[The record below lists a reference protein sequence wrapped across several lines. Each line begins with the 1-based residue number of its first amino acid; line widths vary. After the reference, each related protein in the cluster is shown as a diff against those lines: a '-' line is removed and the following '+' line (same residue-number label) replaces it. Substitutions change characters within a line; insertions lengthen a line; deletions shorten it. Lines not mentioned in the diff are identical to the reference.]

1 MTIPTGSRVPLR
13 TRRAPGLGRR
23 LARSL
28 GAPALVAAL
37 LAALAPAHAG
47 AQVEPVSLQLRPRV
61 GDVFRTRLDQLVEVI
76 GTTKHGGQ
84 DTTVTVRTDLVVLTH
99 SRVEKVDGDGA
110 TVLAVTDSVTLF
122 TTGSADKWTDQ
133 TMRHLRGQRLRIRLG
148 PDGAVSLAEKPDDD
162 ERELQ
167 ALVAQMPA
175 LLPKGKVTVG
185 ASWQRAMDVPIAG
198 QPEARLGAEV
208 VANFRLDSLVG
219 DSAWISMS
227 GTLQPT
233 RRRDGDAMQAELAG
247 TVNGWVV
254 VDRRRG
260 WIVDARTL
268 LNVRSTVAGTKSSP
282 AMRFRMR
289 IEQRLKAR

>member
-1 MTIPTGSRVPLR
+1 MTILTGSEVRSPAR
-13 TRRAPGLGRR
+13 PRARRRIAGFAG
-23 LARSL
+23 
-28 GAPALVAAL
+28 
-37 LAALAPAHAG
+37 LAALAAALALLPAREAA
-47 AQVEPVSLQLRPRV
+47 AQVAPVSLQLRPRA
-61 GDVFRTRLDQLVEVI
+61 GDVFRTRLDQLVEVT
-76 GTTKHGGQ
+76 GTMKHGGQ

-99 SRVEKVDGDGA
+99 SRVEKVDDDGA

-122 TTGSADKWTDQ
+122 TTGSADAWTDQ
-133 TMRHLRGQRLRIRLG
+133 TMRHLRGQRLRIRLA
-148 PDGAVSLAEKPDDD
+148 PDGAVSLAEKSDAD

-175 LLPKGKVTVG
+175 LLPKGKVTIG

-233 RRRDGDAMQAELAG
+233 RRRDGEAMQAELAG

-260 WIVDARTL
+260 WIVEARTM
-268 LNVRSTVAGTKSSP
+268 LNVRSTVAGTRTAPPMK
-282 AMRFRMR
+282 FRMR
-289 IEQRLKAR
+289 IEQRLRAR

>member
-1 MTIPTGSRVPLR
+1 MRARSRPGRLPAAAA
-13 TRRAPGLGRR
+13 RRAC
-23 LARSL
+23 LA
-28 GAPALVAAL
+28 AVATVATVLAL
-37 LAALAPAHAG
+37 LPAREAR
-47 AQVEPVSLQLRPRV
+47 AQRGTVSLQLRPRV
-61 GDVFRTRLDQLVEVI
+61 GEVFHTRLDQLVQVT
-76 GTTKHGGQ
+76 GTMRHGGQ

-110 TVLAVTDSVTLF
+110 TVLAVTDSVTLY
-122 TTGSADKWTDQ
+122 TTGSADSWMDQ
-133 TMRHLRGQRLRIRLG
+133 TMRHLRGQRLRIRLA
-148 PDGAVSLAEKPDDD
+148 PDGAVSLTEKADDD

-175 LLPKGKVTVG
+175 LLPKGKVAIG
-185 ASWQRAMDVPIAG
+185 ATWQRAMDVPIAG

-233 RRRDGDAMQAELAG
+233 RRRHGEAMQAELAG

-260 WIVDARTL
+260 WIVDARTM
-268 LNVRSTVAGTKSSP
+268 LNVRSTVAATQTAPPMK
-282 AMRFRMR
+282 FQMR
-289 IEQRLKAR
+289 IEQRLRAR